1 MNTVI
6 VKNLDSCSFCLIYK
20 PNGKKEGFYVK
31 KTIGSPFPNRRFYCL
46 NWVCKKQFFFCFM
59 TGVNVQAGLDNQ
71 IIGLFFVC
79 LYFFSNFKEKIAN
92 SRIKEKTEINMMSP
106 LCFVCKFCCFTSQST
121 AMVMG
126 GQSVHLT
133 TPFPGQA

>member
-1 MNTVI
+1 
-6 VKNLDSCSFCLIYK
+6 
-20 PNGKKEGFYVK
+20 
-31 KTIGSPFPNRRFYCL
+31 
-46 NWVCKKQFFFCFM
+46 M
-59 TGVNVQAGLDNQ
+59 TGVYVPAGLDNQ

-79 LYFFSNFKEKIAN
+79 GYFFSSFKEKFAN
-92 SRIKEKTEINMMSP
+92 SRIKEKTEKNMMSP
-106 LCFVCKFCCFTSQST
+106 LCFVCKFCCFMSQST